1 MSKAPSF
8 GWSEVR
14 PEKTRCSTVYLNMLR
29 PTRFTLRLVVCI
41 TVCSVLFPHGNCDE
55 DEIHSAGVQQQ
66 SHNFDQHLQLRDTHI
81 AALEERISGLERILS
96 CHRSDVACHG
106 VQAQEDHVRSENN
119 IMQYTVAQAPGHERK
134 ADEGRRMLQGSS
146 NREED
151 GISEGDAGRELVRR
165 SALQRNAG
173 RRAPKTNEE
182 RLSALEGALIVDG
195 INVTSLADKLAKV
208 MAALNLSNDSM
219 LNSGDTAWVISCSS
233 LVLLMTVPGLALFY
247 GGLVRVQNVL
257 STVMQSF
264 SIACL
269 ITVEWIIVGMSIYP
283 SIYICYICIYV
294 IYIYSVHVYIHVC
307 VYK

>member
-1 MSKAPSF
+1 M
-8 GWSEVR
+8 
-14 PEKTRCSTVYLNMLR
+14 VYLNMLR
-29 PTRFTLRLVVCI
+29 PTRFTLRLFVCI

-55 DEIHSAGVQQQ
+55 DEIHSAGVQRQ
-66 SHNFDQHLQLRDTHI
+66 SHNFDQHLKLRDTYI

-96 CHRSDVACHG
+96 CHRSDLACHG
-106 VQAQEDHVRSENN
+106 IQAQEDHVRSENN
-119 IMQYTVAQAPGHERK
+119 IMQYIVAQAPGHERK

-151 GISEGDAGRELVRR
+151 GISEGDAAVWRAAREFVRR

-269 ITVEWIIVGMSIYP
+269 ITLEWIIVGISTYLSIYL
-283 SIYICYICIYV
+283 SMLCM
-294 IYIYSVHVYIHVC
+294 YIYYIHI
-307 VYK
+307 